1 MKIFIGCSSSEK
13 INKKYL
19 EEASN
24 LGQELANIDGM
35 ELLFGYS
42 DEGSMGRLYKA
53 FINNKKKVS
62 GYNTPIYNTNL
73 KCHNIIICDTIIDR
87 TKALLQSAD
96 IWLFLPGGI
105 GTHQELFCA
114 IDLKRTYNLT
124 NKLIIYND
132 NGFYDNVI
140 NTIKMIEKEKFS
152 EDIMKNI
159 CVLTN
164 TRDIIKNVKEGID
177 NER

>member
-19 EEASN
+19 QDAETLGKN
-24 LGQELANIDGM
+24 LSALDNI

-42 DEGSMGRLYKA
+42 NEGSMGKLYKTFTEA
-53 FINNKKKVS
+53 GKKIS
-62 GYNTPIYNTNL
+62 GYNVPIYGANL
-73 KCHNIIICDTIIDR
+73 KCSNTIICNNIIDR
-87 TKALLQSAD
+87 TKELLNNAD

-105 GTHQELFCA
+105 GTYQELFCA
-114 IDLKRTYNLT
+114 IDLKRTYNLP
-124 NKLIIYND
+124 NKLIIYNKD
-132 NGFYDNVI
+132 NFYDNIINVI
-140 NTIKMIEKEKFS
+140 KFSEKEKFS

-159 CVLTN
+159 CVLTS

>member
-1 MKIFIGCSSSEK
+1 MKIFIGCSSKEN

-24 LGQELANIDGM
+24 LGQALSNLDNV

-42 DEGSMGRLYKA
+42 DEGSMGRLYEA
-53 FINNKKKVS
+53 FTNNKKKVS
-62 GYNTPIYNTNL
+62 GYNTPIYGTTI
-73 KCHNIIICDTIIDR
+73 KCDNIIICDTIIDR

-105 GTHQELFCA
+105 GTYQELFCA
-114 IDLKRTYNLT
+114 IDLKRTYNLS
-124 NKLIIYND
+124 NKLIIYNEE
-132 NGFYDNVI
+132 GFYDNVI
-140 NTIKMIEKEKFS
+140 NTIKMLEKEKFS